1 MSKEKLIKEKLTY
14 SNAFEELEKILKEMQ
29 SDNVPIDNITSKVK
43 RSKELLEFC
52 KEHLRLSQ
60 QEIEDIRG

>member
-1 MSKEKLIKEKLTY
+1 MKKKMTY
-14 SNAFEELEKILKEMQ
+14 SAAFEELEMILKEMQ

-52 KEHLRLSQ
+52 KEHLRQSQ
-60 QEIEDIRG
+60 KEIDDLKE